1 MLELINVVFVALERV
16 FKKLQQV
23 VCTESDVL
31 HFGAQNRQTGSFS
44 SDASHVSCVFSEEGL
59 FR

>member
-31 HFGAQNRQTGSFS
+31 HFGSFS
-44 SDASHVSCVFSEEGL
+44 SDASRVSCVFSEEGL